1 MTITETRFQRRADTS
16 VPFFSEDTNLP
27 IFTTWQNSI
36 QPYIT
41 AGKASATNIT
51 SDDGL
56 THTRTFTY
64 DSLETFG
71 EIDTLR
77 SIEVNNEYL
86 NYTKSNSL
94 IELDYTQLE
103 NRRNT
108 YQLSGIDQAFKVTT
122 TYTFPAQ
129 DPATYGSTSI
139 MLVFA
144 NALEHFADGLSKKI
158 DTILDETTITV
169 VHQYNNASDFTD
181 YCYNDLFFVPQLHE
195 AGATRTIKYE
205 LV

>member
-1 MTITETRFQRRADTS
+1 MTIIETRFQRRSDAS
-16 VPFFSEDTNLP
+16 IPFFSEETNLP
-27 IFTTWQNSI
+27 IFTAWQGSI
-36 QPYIT
+36 QSYIT
-41 AGKASATNIT
+41 DGKASATNTT
-51 SDDGL
+51 SEDGL
-56 THTRTFTY
+56 THTRVFTY
-64 DSLETFG
+64 DSLETFSA
-71 EIDTLR
+71 IDTLR

-129 DPATYGSTSI
+129 DPSTYSQSSI
-139 MLVFA
+139 MLVFS

-158 DTILDETTITV
+158 DTIIDETTITV
-169 VHQYNNASDFTD
+169 IHQYNNAADFTD
-181 YCYNDLFFVPQLHE
+181 NCYNDLFFVPQLHE
-195 AGATRTIKYE
+195 AGATRTIEYA